1 MCALTGA
8 ELIDEVQAVTGRTAS
23 GEALADTTRCARWIN
38 EGQVRI
44 ANECVNLECLA
55 FKNTSSLDTSVQL
68 KYDIAEITV
77 GDTSTLER
85 VNRIFDV
92 YYLDGNESRK
102 LVYMFPDE
110 FDSMYP
116 DPTHTDIPKTFPTH
130 WTRRGNYIEMMPLC
144 LTIYADKDLRFDGD
158 FYPHDLSTADA
169 TYSDIS
175 GGDEGLIAY
184 AAWKVWNAIGGNTAT
199 LEAVKWKKAYNDW
212 LTDFKDRNEILHEW
226 DGNMYGE
233 ELV

>member
-1 MCALTGA
+1 MALTGQ

-23 GEALADTTRCARWIN
+23 GEALADTTRCARWLN
-38 EGQVRI
+38 EAQIRI
-44 ANECVNLECLA
+44 ANECVNLECLS

-68 KYDIAEITV
+68 RYNIAEITV

-92 YYLDGNESRK
+92 YYLDGDESRK

-110 FDSMYP
+110 FDENYP
-116 DPTHTDIPKTFPTH
+116 DPTHSDIPKTRPTH

-144 LTIYADKDLRFDGD
+144 LATYIDKDLRFDGD
-158 FYPHDLSTADA
+158 FYPHDLSVADA

-184 AAWKVWNAIGGNTAT
+184 AAWKVWNAIGGSTAT
-199 LEAVKWKKAYNDW
+199 LEALKWKKAYNDW
-212 LTDFKDRNEILHEW
+212 LSDFKDRNEILHEW

-233 ELV
+233 ELD